1 MAKKVTKKK
10 EVERV
15 IEFVLEEE
23 LEPVSSQK
31 VTKVGKAVS
40 KTTKTVKTKTKAEV
54 KTKRTASKAKTT
66 IVEPKNKVEA
76 KLEKTLKIKTGNEQ
90 PTANEAGV
98 ETVGLKNNLKN
109 TPAEIDF
116 ESRPPAFKELA
127 LPKLPVLEK
136 QNRARLQVQS
146 PNRMF
151 FYWSL
156 KSNPYQALNK
166 SLGMETAGYTL
177 ALRMIDTETEREE
190 LHAVEPEGSYW
201 FAADAGRTYRA
212 EIGFYS
218 PSRPFVRIL
227 FSNTVTTPRKSPST
241 RAADASEWRVTSEK
255 FAEVLDVSGFEKD
268 SFDVALAGDDVESS
282 HNATHAAFTHFL
294 GKSKYS
300 RDVTSAE
307 DIRYAMRAIASGR
320 VLEELRWKIGAA
332 LFEVLQANAERIAAK
347 NAAATLSEYFDI
359 DEAEFEEEQFGP
371 TAFGASAVHFPK
383 KLKTKRRR
391 EYSPLSSRGAF

>member
-10 EVERV
+10 YEKKV

-23 LEPVSSQK
+23 LEPVSSPKSAK
-31 VTKVGKAVS
+31 VEKAETKVK
-40 KTTKTVKTKTKAEV
+40 TKTVKTK
-54 KTKRTASKAKTT
+54 S
-66 IVEPKNKVEA
+66 KVEA
-76 KLEKTLKIKTGNEQ
+76 KAEKVAPAVKAKTEKAQ
-90 PTANEAGV
+90 PKAV
-98 ETVGLKNNLKN
+98 EVKAETIEPEKEESEK

-116 ESRPPAFKELA
+116 ENRTPAFKELA

-156 KSNPYQALNK
+156 KANPYQALNK

-177 ALRMIDTETEREE
+177 ALRLIDTESEREE

-201 FAADAGRTYRA
+201 FATDAGRTYRV

-241 RAADASEWRVTSEK
+241 RAADASEWRVTADK

-268 SFDVALAGDDVESS
+268 AFDVALAGDDVESS
-282 HNATHAAFTHFL
+282 DNATHTAFARFL
-294 GKSKYS
+294 SDKKYS
-300 RDVTSAE
+300 RDEISAE
-307 DIRYAMRAIASGR
+307 DIRYAMLAIASGR
-320 VLEELRWKIGAA
+320 ALEDLRWKIGAS
-332 LFEVLQANAERIAAK
+332 LFAVLQANAERTVSE
-347 NAAATLSEYFDI
+347 NATAVLGEHFDI
-359 DEAEFEEEQFGP
+359 DETEFEEEQYGP
-371 TAFGASAVHFPK
+371 TVFGLSAVNFPK
-383 KLKTKRRR
+383 RFKTRTR
-391 EYSPLSSRGAF
+391 EYSPISSHGNR